1 MSVVDC
7 ANCGSAVPAR
17 SRFCPECGRPLED
30 ARTISGDEPP
40 TRRVWP
46 PEWGLAA
53 VVVLTAAGVVLL
65 GAQIWIWGIT
75 LLLVAAAIFVVQRE
89 TERRAGRVVL
99 GNVRSRLAAHRELV
113 SARSRGQIDL
123 FRLRRE
129 LAELQAEQ
137 SRGYHELGRAEYVR
151 DRDAVQAARTH
162 LDDVNERLA
171 AKEAEVQVLLSE
183 MQERVRRVQ
192 AQVAPTE
199 KLEAEG
205 PPRIPEPYPPP
216 DEGSPPEPP
225 RIPEPEPDPVPEPS
239 PEPVPEPF
247 PGEPAPE
254 PEQAPPPQT
263 RRRRASK
270 ARKG

>member
-7 ANCGSAVPAR
+7 ANCGSAVPAP
-17 SRFCPECGRPLED
+17 SRFCPECGRPLD
-30 ARTISGDEPP
+30 VAAAISGDETP

-53 VVVLTAAGVVLL
+53 AVLLGAAGVVLL
-65 GAQIWIWGIT
+65 GAGVWLWGVVLVLAAGGI
-75 LLLVAAAIFVVQRE
+75 LLLQHEI
-89 TERRAGRVVL
+89 ERRAGRAVF

-137 SRGYHELGRAEYVR
+137 SRGYQELGRAGYVR
-151 DRDAVQAARTH
+151 DRDAVQAARAH
-162 LDDVNERLA
+162 LDDLNERLA
-171 AKEAEVQVLLSE
+171 LKEAEVQVLLNE

-192 AQVAPTE
+192 AQVAPTQ
-199 KLEAEG
+199 KLSAEG
-205 PPRIPEPYPPP
+205 PARIPEPYPPP
-216 DEGSPPEPP
+216 DEGTPPEPP
-225 RIPEPEPDPVPEPS
+225 RLPEPEPDPVPEPS
-239 PEPVPEPF
+239 PEPTPEPF

-254 PEQAPPPQT
+254 PERAPPPQT
-263 RRRRASK
+263 RRRRASR
-270 ARKG
+270 ARRS